1 MKFYESPYYHK
12 EVAELEELQ
21 EKVERCF
28 IMMNMSSGLGER
40 EIHVEFLHHLYAM
53 VEKEQCLLTR
63 LRLDGSQEAQD
74 VIGELTQRAIDS
86 GMAPHHNLQSYHYE
100 LKENIKL
107 ELKDL
112 GQDIDSTV
120 DID

>member
-28 IMMNMSSGLGER
+28 IMMNMASGLGER
-40 EIHVEFLHHLYAM
+40 EIHVEFLHNLYAM

-63 LRLDGSQEAQD
+63 LRLDGSEEAKE
-74 VIGELTQRAIDS
+74 VIGELTERAIAS
-86 GMAPHHNLQSYHYE
+86 GMAPHHNLQTYHYE

-112 GQDIDSTV
+112 GQDLDSTV